1 MAKTPHSQC
10 KGPGFDPWSG
20 RERDPTCMSHLR
32 VHVPQLRPSTT
43 KHINIKKKKRKKST
57 INSKQSEERN
67 NKITEEISETE
78 NRKAIKKINET
89 KSSSLK

>member
-1 MAKTPHSQC
+1 MDC
-10 KGPGFDPWSG
+10 KKM
-20 RERDPTCMSHLR
+20 EN
-32 VHVPQLRPSTT
+32 
-43 KHINIKKKKRKKST
+43 KAE
-57 INSKQSEERN
+57 QSEERN